1 VDDKLLLL
9 FSPPRGFGLVTT
21 KSFDSRGFFCV
32 RKKKV
37 KENLQADYDEFIETL
52 KEA

>member
-1 VDDKLLLL
+1 MTNFYC
-9 FSPPRGFGLVTT
+9 FSPLPAALASLQQSLSTLEA
-21 KSFDSRGFFCV
+21 SSAPE
-32 RKKKV
+32 KKKV

>member
-1 VDDKLLLL
+1 MTNFYCFSPLPAALASLQQSLRLSRLLL
-9 FSPPRGFGLVTT
+9 R
-21 KSFDSRGFFCV
+21 

-37 KENLQADYDEFIETL
+37 KENLQADYDEFIESL